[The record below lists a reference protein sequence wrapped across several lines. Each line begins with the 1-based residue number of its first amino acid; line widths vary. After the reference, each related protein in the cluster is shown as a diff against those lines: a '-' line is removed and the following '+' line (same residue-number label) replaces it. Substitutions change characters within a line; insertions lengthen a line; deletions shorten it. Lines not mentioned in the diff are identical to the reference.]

1 MFYTLIIMA
10 NKISSEEKRMSE
22 VNCTISTTEL
32 IPHMIQTQVKPR
44 KTERHPEG

>member
-10 NKISSEEKRMSE
+10 NKISSEEKLMSE

-32 IPHMIQTQVKPR
+32 ITPMIQTQVKPR